1 MNSDICCWALSSP
14 ILLSRVFNGSNLSC
28 PLHIPKK
35 LNGVFMRD
43 NIWFTYKSRINAHL
57 RLEWLEIHS
66 QFILVW
72 YALFSAV
79 LSVIS
84 IRFPKVLGDNTDI
97 IASILSVALLGISL
111 VVSNLD
117 FRGRAIS
124 MRRNY
129 LALQRLYFNT
139 ADGVPLT
146 PEQRDKYH
154 ELLDDVENHLDIDD
168 KAARVA
174 QTGLS
179 SRIPTDEEKQSVK
192 CWKGRRF
199 IFTYSFYFLP
209 LLIFWINYGS

>member
-1 MNSDICCWALSSP
+1 MNSYFCCWALSSP
-14 ILLSRVFNGSNLSC
+14 ILLSRVFNDSNLSC
-28 PLHIPKK
+28 PVHIPKK
-35 LNGVFMRD
+35 LDGVYMRD
-43 NIWFTYKSRINAHL
+43 NIWFTYKARINAHL
-57 RLEWLEIHS
+57 RLEWLEKHS

-72 YALFSAV
+72 YAIFSAV

-129 LALQRLYFNT
+129 LALQRLYSNT
-139 ADGVPLT
+139 AHGVPLT
-146 PEQRDKYH
+146 PEQRDRYH
-154 ELLDDVENHLDIDD
+154 ELLDEVENHLDIDD

-179 SRIPTDEEKQSVK
+179 SRIPTDDEKQSVK
-192 CWKGRRF
+192 FWKGRRF

-209 LLIFWINYGS
+209 ILIFWINYGS